1 MSSDN
6 IEINQLQISSS
17 DDEKNYTT
25 DIIKVIIEDDSYVVY
40 NLKNNAIIDKYKD
53 VDSLIEKLLK
63 NDFNNNVSR
72 ILKFQYLLNDINNR
86 TLTMS
91 HPYIF
96 EDEKESIYGLENK
109 VYMVCFSNTT
119 GKKNAYAWW
128 NIYGMTTDDSLDN
141 IKVRIIFNK
150 KDLLKNILLK
160 KDKNFAYY
168 FGDIQ
173 YIEDKKEKNGDIKDF
188 FEKDKSFQFEDEF
201 RVLIEYIGTD
211 ETYNDKYSDKYKIFF
226 KLEIDIELYKGIT
239 SEDRL
244 YFDEYKKLKNKYTN
258 AVKHFLKEAQDKIQN
273 KKLKN
278 NYKKNIK
285 IIKKRRDKYVFAKK
299 NVYKNINDLYK

>member
-6 IEINQLQISSS
+6 IEINKRQESSS
-17 DDEKNYTT
+17 DDEKNYTD
-25 DIIKVIIEDDSYVVY
+25 DIIKVTIEDDSYKVTKVTIEDDNCKVD
-40 NLKNNAIIDKYKD
+40 NLKDENKFKTDDIDYLVKR
-53 VDSLIEKLLK
+53 LFP

-72 ILKFQYLLNDINNR
+72 ILKFQYLLNDINDG

-109 VYMVCFSNTT
+109 VYMACFSNTT
-119 GKKNAYAWW
+119 GKENAYAWW

-168 FGDIQ
+168 FGNIK
-173 YIEDKKEKNGDIKDF
+173 YKGDKKENNKEVKDF
-188 FEKDKSFQFEDEF
+188 FKKSNSFQFEDEF

-211 ETYNDKYSDKYKIFF
+211 EIPNNKYSDKYKIFF
-226 KLEIDIELYKGIT
+226 KLNIDGKLYKDIT
-239 SEDRL
+239 SKDRL
-244 YFDEYKKLKNKYTN
+244 YFDEYKSLKEKYKN
-258 AVKHFLKEAQDKIQN
+258 AVEYFLKKAQDKI
-273 KKLKN
+273 
-278 NYKKNIK
+278 
-285 IIKKRRDKYVFAKK
+285 
-299 NVYKNINDLYK
+299 